1 VRIPSFIP
9 TADGVPE
16 TSLLSKPVLMPFRFA
31 GALEE
36 TLSPESPNTWFPLQ
50 VSIEKCVEWFWRVES
65 WYMDITASRITDV
78 PFSISLTDILLR
90 NRRKNGTD
98 ERDLITAPFGDYD
111 SFGAFKLYL
120 DDETPTFEIIGNNGG
135 FNYRLYSFSFYFLN
149 SLNDEVPN
157 YKLSEGAFPNQLMLP
172 SMGVNLA
179 FSYVSDD
186 EFRTGAYEGFSY
198 LNIGG
203 DYVSGSCSIDGENIS
218 IQMRYA
224 PSGTL
229 PEEQLD
235 EFNIVLRPRRY
246 FAYAKPGGIE
256 PIWDSTTGVQLRDTV
271 TGALL

>member
-1 VRIPSFIP
+1 MRIPSFIP

-36 TLSPESPNTWFPLQ
+36 TLSPASANTWFPLQ
-50 VSIEKCVEWFWRVES
+50 VSIEKCVEWYWRVES
-65 WYMDITASRITDV
+65 WYMDISAIRTADV
-78 PFSISLTDILLR
+78 PISITLNDVILR
-90 NRRKNGTD
+90 NRSSSGFD
-98 ERDLITAPFGDYD
+98 ERGLMNEPYEQFITYSSDT
-111 SFGAFKLYL
+111 
-120 DDETPTFEIIGNNGG
+120 TPEFNITGNNGG
-135 FNYRLYSFSFYFLN
+135 FDYRLYSVDFFFLKSSD
-149 SLNDEVPN
+149 SLVEKYRMAKESYQND
-157 YKLSEGAFPNQLMLP
+157 LMLP
-172 SMGVNLA
+172 CIGLNLA
-179 FSYVSDD
+179 FEYISDD

-229 PEEQLD
+229 PENQLD